1 MIVNEIRW
9 VGIKVPFRKPLETSA
24 GALALRY
31 SLLIWVDTDEGVTGV
46 GEAPAPLVG
55 GESGLRRLDSLLQAI
70 APSVLGRSLE
80 QVSRSLPTA
89 GADGPS
95 AQALSFAL
103 ETAAYD
109 ALGRAQGQPVAA
121 LLGGRPEAIAVNA
134 LIGASSPEETS
145 ALAAEAV
152 ARGFG
157 TIKLKVGGRPIGED
171 VAVLEV
177 VRAAV
182 GGDVKIRLDAN
193 RAWPLGEAIDAVRR
207 LAGFGPEYIEEPVV
221 PADPASLAEVRRS
234 STTAIAADESVE
246 SLEAA
251 RRLVAAGAADVLV
264 IKAARVG
271 GLREATA
278 IAGLARSNGLRVVVT
293 SSLETGIGLASSLHL
308 AAALIPDEVSGLAT
322 GHLLEHDLLTE
333 PLLQENGFLHTP
345 QLPGLGISV
354 DRDALKRYAT
364 GLHGRANL

>member
-1 MIVNEIRW
+1 MVVNEIRW
-9 VGIKVPFRKPLETSA
+9 VGIKIPFRKPLETSA

-31 SLLIWVDTDEGVTGV
+31 SLLVWVASDEGVTGV

-55 GESGLRRLDSLLQAI
+55 GESGLRHLDSLLQAI
-70 APSVLGRSLE
+70 APSILGKPLE
-80 QVSRSLPTA
+80 RLDRSLPA
-89 GADGPS
+89 GGADGPS
-95 AQALSFAL
+95 VQALPFAL

-109 ALGRAQGQPVAA
+109 AVGQAKGQPVAA
-121 LLGGRPEAIAVNA
+121 LLGGRPKAIAVNA
-134 LIGASSPEETS
+134 LIGASSPEEMS

-152 ARGFG
+152 AQGFG

-171 VAVLEV
+171 VAVLGA

-207 LAGFGPEYIEEPVV
+207 LADFGLEYIEEPVG

-234 STTAIAADESVE
+234 STVAIAADESVE

-251 RRLVAAGAADVLV
+251 RRLVSAGATDVLV

-271 GLREATA
+271 GLREAMA
-278 IAGLARSNGLRVVVT
+278 IAGLARSNGLRAVVT
-293 SSLETGIGLASSLHL
+293 SSLETGIGLSSSLHL
-308 AAALIPDEVSGLAT
+308 AAALIPAEVSGLAT
-322 GHLLEHDLLTE
+322 AHLLEHDLLTE
-333 PLLQENGFLHTP
+333 PLLQEKGFLHTP

-364 GLHGRANL
+364 GPHGRANL

>member
-9 VGIKVPFRKPLETSA
+9 AGIKVPFRKPLETSS
-24 GALALRY
+24 GALVLRC
-31 SLLIWVDTDEGVTGV
+31 SLLIWVDSDEGVTGV

-55 GESGLRRLDSLLQAI
+55 GESGLKRLDSLLQAI
-70 APSVLGRSLE
+70 APSILGRSLE
-80 QVSRSLPTA
+80 QLSQSLPA
-89 GADGPS
+89 SGADAPFV
-95 AQALSFAL
+95 QALTFAL

-109 ALGRAQGQPVAA
+109 AVGRAQGRPVAA
-121 LLGGRPEAIAVNA
+121 LLGGKPEAIAVNA

-152 ARGFG
+152 AQGFG

-171 VAVLEV
+171 VAVLEA

-193 RAWPLGEAIDAVRR
+193 RAWPLGEAIDALRR
-207 LAGFGPEYIEEPVV
+207 LAGFGLEYIEEPVT
-221 PADPASLAEVRRS
+221 PADPASLAKVRRS
-234 STTAIAADESVE
+234 STVAIAADESVE
-246 SLEAA
+246 SLEASQ
-251 RRLVAAGAADVLV
+251 RLVTAGAADVLV

-308 AAALIPDEVSGLAT
+308 AAALTPGEVSGLAT

-333 PLLQENGFLHTP
+333 PLLQENGFLRTP
-345 QLPGLGISV
+345 RLPGLGISV

-364 GLHGRANL
+364 GLHGRAKL